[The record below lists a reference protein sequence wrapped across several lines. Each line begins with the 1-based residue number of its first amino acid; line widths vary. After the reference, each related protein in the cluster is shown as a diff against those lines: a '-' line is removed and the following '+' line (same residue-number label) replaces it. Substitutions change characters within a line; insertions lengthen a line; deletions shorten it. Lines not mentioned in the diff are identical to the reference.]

1 MTTAHTAPVVTSA
14 RRNEA
19 AARVQRRERLQ
30 LIGLRVAVLLV
41 LGGVWEYFGARASP
55 LQFAPLSLIAQSFG
69 VALGSGELWHYLS
82 LSLQTMLIGAVI
94 GISSGLGLGLVMA
107 RFRLVDLALDTYIT
121 VLFSLPMI
129 AIAPLIQRW
138 LNSGELTGIVI
149 VILFTFFPMVVNTY
163 QGVKNVDGRLMEVA
177 RSFRTNEW
185 QLWRDV
191 VLPGALPFIAA
202 GLRIAIPRAL
212 LAMVVADLYATASGV
227 GRMIAVY
234 TNRYQPEMVFVPV
247 LTLAFLGV
255 TLVTLSNWLERWLVP
270 WAHARK
276 EG

>member
-1 MTTAHTAPVVTSA
+1 MTTAQSTPAAAPA

-19 AARVQRRERLQ
+19 AARVERRERMQ
-30 LIGLRVAVLLV
+30 MIGLRVAVLLV
-41 LGGVWEYFGARASP
+41 LGGLWEYFGARASP
-55 LQFAPLSLIAQSFG
+55 LQFAPLSLIGQSF
-69 VALGSGELWHYLS
+69 VIEIANGELWRYLS
-82 LSLQTMLIGAVI
+82 LSLQGMIIGGII

-107 RFRLVDLALDTYIT
+107 RFRLLDLALDTYIT

-129 AIAPLIQRW
+129 AIAPLLQRW

-212 LAMVVADLYATASGV
+212 LAMVVADLYATASGI

-234 TNRYQPEMVFVPV
+234 TNRYQPEVVFVPV

-255 TLVTLSNWLERWLVP
+255 TLVALSNRLERWLVP